1 VQTKPAKK
9 LLKRLFNLNVCLI
22 LGHQK
27 EKGNMSL
34 TEKVDKRAHILTVA
48 EQLFAEKGFDGTSVR
63 DIAQLATVNLAMIS
77 YYFGSKEKLLEALI
91 EDRAGYTIGIL
102 EELAK
107 NQTLTPWDKI
117 DRLVEFY
124 IEKIMNNYR
133 FHCIMSQ
140 QYHQTRS
147 NEIKELIINI
157 KSRNLEEIKK
167 VIADGQKK
175 KMFRKVDIELTMASV
190 FGTLT
195 HVVNSKILY
204 SRLMKID
211 ETDEVAYR
219 KKMMPRLKTH
229 LKQMLRAHLDIKNEE

>member
-1 VQTKPAKK
+1 
-9 LLKRLFNLNVCLI
+9 
-22 LGHQK
+22 
-27 EKGNMSL
+27 
-34 TEKVDKRAHILTVA
+34 
-48 EQLFAEKGFDGTSVR
+48 LFADNGFDGTSVR
-63 DIAQLATVNLAMIS
+63 DIAQLANVNLAMVS

-91 EDRAGYTIGIL
+91 EDRAGYTLGIL
-102 EELAK
+102 EELNK

-117 DRLVEFY
+117 DRLVDFY

-140 QYHQTRS
+140 QYHQARS

-175 KMFRKVDIELTMASV
+175 KMFRKVDMELTMASV

-195 HVVNSKILY
+195 HVVNSRVLY
-204 SRLMKID
+204 SRLMKVD

-219 KKMMPRLKTH
+219 KKMTPRLKIH